1 VFFQLTQKVSCSD
14 HSIVL
19 ETNIMSV
26 PQIIE
31 TLVKRYER
39 SAVLRALVQLVP
51 LSIGSAADTALLTRV
66 AAIRAD
72 RTRVFFDELA
82 KDEKLLRPELLENNE
97 FLHCYFATAAAA
109 LRTQRNE
116 KIQSLARLLR
126 SSTENGKI
134 DTADEYEEFLNIL
147 MELSQRELSVLLILD
162 QYETQYPLQGDEN
175 DLQRANRFW
184 DAFVQRLS
192 QDFSIGVREVD
203 SLLTRLNRSGCY
215 ETFTGGFFDY
225 TGGKGKITP
234 LFHRLKELALKSER

>member
-1 VFFQLTQKVSCSD
+1 
-14 HSIVL
+14 
-19 ETNIMSV
+19 MSV

-39 SAVLRALVQLVP
+39 SAVLRALVQFVP
-51 LSIGSAADTALLTRV
+51 FSVGSAADTALMTRV
-66 AAIRAD
+66 ATIRAD

-82 KDEKLLRPELLENNE
+82 NDEKPLHPELLENNE
-97 FLHCYFATAAAA
+97 FLHCYFATSAAA

-126 SSTENGKI
+126 SSTEDGKI
-134 DTADEYEEFLNIL
+134 ATVDEYEEFLNIL
-147 MELSQRELSVLLILD
+147 TELSQRELSVLVMLD
-162 QYETQYPLQGDEN
+162 QYETRYPLQADEN

-184 DAFVQRLS
+184 DAFVQQIS
-192 QDFSIGVREVD
+192 QDFSIELREVD
-203 SLLTRLNRSGCY
+203 SVLTRLNRSGCY

-234 LFHRLKELALKSER
+234 LFHRLKELAFKRER